1 MAEQTRKIDTQK
13 NNRSKS
19 KIVTAVAVLFVLITI
34 LIIFLCTK
42 NILFF
47 SLSQRFVLNRDFETA
62 ENLTE
67 MCNSDESKLL
77 GTYID
82 LRQDI
87 NYYYALMLSD
97 LNIEKL
103 REWQNIAA
111 TVKKGSSIFNEQVKA
126 DAEKLSDTL
135 DNICANID
143 EPPAHSLWRSC
154 PSPWW
159 SWAPA
164 SSVWSWPALTQPSA
178 PRSPSWRPRPPCC
191 PCWTV
196 I

>member
-19 KIVTAVAVLFVLITI
+19 KIVTAVAVLVVLITI

-77 GTYID
+77 G
-82 LRQDI
+82 
-87 NYYYALMLSD
+87 A
-97 LNIEKL
+97 
-103 REWQNIAA
+103 
-111 TVKKGSSIFNEQVKA
+111 KGESLITKIFGE
-126 DAEKLSDTL
+126 
-135 DNICANID
+135 I
-143 EPPAHSLWRSC
+143 
-154 PSPWW
+154 
-159 SWAPA
+159 
-164 SSVWSWPALTQPSA
+164 
-178 PRSPSWRPRPPCC
+178 
-191 PCWTV
+191 
-196 I
+196 